1 MARKRSGRHSG
12 GSRRSQNFKNRS
24 FRATCQGCGKVAEVP
39 VRPPPGVALLC
50 VECNVIART
59 EKAAAAAA
67 ATP

>member
-39 VRPPPGVALLC
+39 VRPPPGVALYC
-50 VECNVIART
+50 VECTMASRQERAT
-59 EKAAAAAA
+59 EAAAAS
-67 ATP
+67 